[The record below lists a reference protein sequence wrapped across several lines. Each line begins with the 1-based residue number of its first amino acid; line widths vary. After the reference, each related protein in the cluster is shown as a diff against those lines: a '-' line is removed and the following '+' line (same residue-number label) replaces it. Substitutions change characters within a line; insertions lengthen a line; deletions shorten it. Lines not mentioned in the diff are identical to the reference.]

1 MYTSRCP
8 PLFFKGVEEP
18 GAFHTERRDNNTR
31 RSHWHLTDQAFNSLL
46 SALSGDR
53 DAAADEYLRIR
64 SSLTRYFAVR
74 GIPSA
79 DSAADEVLDRL
90 ARKLADGAEID
101 VVGTYAVGIAR
112 MVVLELHKLPEFK
125 SISDAD
131 ERLTRNVDSL
141 ETGEDETR
149 LACLDRCLAR
159 LSDSN
164 RDLIVRYYSSEKRE
178 KIDTR
183 QRLADNLGVSPN
195 ALRNRA
201 VRIRRK
207 LEDCVTSCLRK

>member
-1 MYTSRCP
+1 M
-8 PLFFKGVEEP
+8 LFKGAECAY
-18 GAFHTERRDNNTR
+18 AFHIERRDYNTR
-31 RSHWHLTDQAFNSLL
+31 RSHWSLTDQAFNSLL
-46 SALSGDR
+46 SALSADR

-90 ARKLADGAEID
+90 ARKLADGAEIE
-101 VVGTYAVGIAR
+101 VPGTYALGIAR

-125 SISDAD
+125 SISDAY
-131 ERLTRNVDSL
+131 ERLPGNEDSL
-141 ETGEDETR
+141 ETDVDEVR
-149 LACLDRCLAR
+149 LACLDKCLAR
-159 LSDSN
+159 LSDPN
-164 RDLIVRYYSSEKRE
+164 RELIVRYYSSEKRQ
-178 KIDTR
+178 KIDIR
-183 QRLADNLGVSPN
+183 QRLADQLGVSPN

-201 VRIRRK
+201 VRMRRK